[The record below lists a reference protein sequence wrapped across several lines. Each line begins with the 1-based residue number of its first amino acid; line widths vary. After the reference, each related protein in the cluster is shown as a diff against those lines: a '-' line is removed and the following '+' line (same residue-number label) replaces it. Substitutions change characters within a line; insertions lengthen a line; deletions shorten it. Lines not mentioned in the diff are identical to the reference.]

1 MLLIELIE
9 KEREK
14 HSLQGYKLKR
24 VQASTIHEK
33 DSQIVI
39 YKYNCEVYFN
49 SKYEDNFVVTV
60 WNK

>member
-1 MLLIELIE
+1 MSLIELIE
-9 KEREK
+9 RERER

-24 VQASTIHEK
+24 VQASTINEK

-39 YKYNCEVYFN
+39 DKYNCEVYFN
-49 SKYEDNFVVTV
+49 SKYKDDFVVTV